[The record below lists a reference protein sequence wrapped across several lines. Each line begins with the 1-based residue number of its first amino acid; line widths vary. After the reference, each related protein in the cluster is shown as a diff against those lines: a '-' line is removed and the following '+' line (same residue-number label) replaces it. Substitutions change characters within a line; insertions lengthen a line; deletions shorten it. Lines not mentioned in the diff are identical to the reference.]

1 MPWILYVAL
10 IDLLCAWLK
19 LARTWKPAMHTH
31 ELSQAGHVLGHHVE
45 VGACMILIG
54 AGQVNAWEPAMH
66 APGTIERSSRPEAD
80 PADRW
85 SRGGAGSWPGSGP
98 PRHGP
103 ARGRPCRPG
112 GAGRPSWGY
121 GPAGQGEAGPGRARR
136 KPAQAQ
142 AERAAGAG
150 SRPGT
155 RFLFCFLLFFISF
168 AS

>member
-1 MPWILYVAL
+1 LPWILYVAL

-85 SRGGAGSWPGSGP
+85 SRGGAGSRPGSGP
-98 PRHGP
+98 AGHGP
-103 ARGRPCRPG
+103 GEPG
-112 GAGRPSWGY
+112 
-121 GPAGQGEAGPGRARR
+121 GPAGQAEAGPGRTRR
-136 KPAQAQ
+136 KPAWAQ
-142 AERAAGAG
+142 PERAAGAG
-150 SRPGT
+150 SPPSVQ
-155 RFLFCFLLFFISF
+155 FFCFLLFFISF